1 MSEVVT
7 SLQNKI
13 VKLAA
18 SLKSKK
24 KRDESGLFTT
34 EGIRLAEEA
43 LHSEW
48 KIDYCLYTGEAKSTL
63 RASKLIASLEKSGC
77 KVIEILPNIYEKI
90 SDTEQPQGLML
101 IVEKNN
107 CQIDEFLGK
116 QSMLCVILD
125 GVQDPGNVGT
135 LIRTADATGC
145 DAVLMTKGCADL
157 FSGKTVRASMG
168 SIFHLPVY
176 TELTHTDIISILHK
190 NKIKLITTSLDS
202 SDVYFEADL
211 TGAAAITFGNEG
223 SGVSEELLI
232 SSDHRLYIPM
242 IGKAESLNVSAA
254 AAVILYEAVRQRR
267 SIVL

>member
-18 SLKSKK
+18 ALKLKK
-24 KRDESGLFTT
+24 KRDELGLFTT

-43 LHSEW
+43 LRSEW
-48 KIDYCLYTGEAKSTL
+48 RIQYCLYTGEASLAL
-63 RASKLIASLEKSGC
+63 RASNLISLLEAKGC
-77 KVIEILPNIYEKI
+77 KILEVLPHIYEKI
-90 SDTEQPQGLML
+90 SDTDQPQGIML
-101 IVEKNN
+101 LIEKHNYKL
-107 CQIDEFLGK
+107 DELPYK
-116 QSMLCVILD
+116 QFPLCAILD

-157 FSGKTVRASMG
+157 FSGKTVRSSMG

-176 TELTHTDIISILHK
+176 TDLTHYDIVSFLNK
-190 NKIKLITTSLDS
+190 NQIRLITTSLES

-223 SGVSEELLI
+223 NGVSAEMLN
-232 SSDHRLYIPM
+232 SSYCRLHIPI

-267 SIVL
+267 SFVL